1 MDVQITALNNDC
13 PFGLCAAGA
22 GGGEGEGAALQ
33 GSNPSSYTE
42 LASGF
47 SSTKLPPRPFKFADP
62 DPYGRAGRGALNMS
76 NFANQRGLEYG
87 WASSRLSQFALG
99 SVRLTSTDRRHE

>member
-1 MDVQITALNNDC
+1 MANKKETFQKSVSIHSKSGVTRHDHGGGRDVQITALNNDC
-13 PFGLCAAGA
+13 PFEFCAAGT

-47 SSTKLPPRPFKFADP
+47 SSTKLPPKPFRFVDP
-62 DPYGRAGRGALNMS
+62 DP
-76 NFANQRGLEYG
+76 
-87 WASSRLSQFALG
+87 
-99 SVRLTSTDRRHE
+99 